1 MTFMERRII
10 KTQLVRWLFNKLESS
25 LIRELLNW
33 IRSSVIELEN
43 FSIELE
49 SSVIEQESS
58 PNE

>member
-1 MTFMERRII
+1 MAL
-10 KTQLVRWLFNKLESS
+10 Q
-25 LIRELLNW
+25 LIRELCNW

-43 FSIELE
+43 FPIELE

>member
-1 MTFMERRII
+1 MAL
-10 KTQLVRWLFNKLESS
+10 Q
-25 LIRELLNW
+25 LIRELSNERALNW